1 MPSQVFP
8 GLPRSNWE
16 SGSLLVI
23 RDFKGVQS
31 VSEVSLVLG
40 SASVALVQV
49 LTPVALGAGTQHSS
63 LFLWM
68 GQIYGP
74 LTPCSCLTTCL
85 SWPGTWGPR
94 SLGRGAQSTLA
105 SSCWPGA
112 LWGPGSRCPLSVR
125 VHLLRELRV
134 HRMTKPP
141 VPVC

>member
-63 LFLWM
+63 LFL
-68 GQIYGP
+68 
-74 LTPCSCLTTCL
+74 
-85 SWPGTWGPR
+85 
-94 SLGRGAQSTLA
+94 
-105 SSCWPGA
+105 
-112 LWGPGSRCPLSVR
+112 
-125 VHLLRELRV
+125 
-134 HRMTKPP
+134 
-141 VPVC
+141 